1 MDFTSLTKNSMILGS
16 STQNLRVIKFYINL
30 IIEENTDPSA
40 YLKIDNESLLINKK
54 DKGDIKL

>member
-1 MDFTSLTKNSMILGS
+1 MDFMSLTKNSMILGS

-40 YLKIDNESLLINKK
+40 QLKIDNESLLINKK

>member
-1 MDFTSLTKNSMILGS
+1 MILGS
-16 STQNLRVIKFYINL
+16 TTQNLRVIKFYINL